1 MDVNIFASYSA
12 TKERP
17 IAGRD
22 ELLKVQT
29 EILLDKNL
37 GAMERLRASELISR
51 MQGYMGDGDNDSK
64 AATSVLIV
72 PSKIEW
78 NQ

>member
-12 TKERP
+12 TKERS

-64 AATSVLIV
+64 ATTSVLIV